1 MQIQADLLGTP
12 LLRPV
17 QRESTA
23 YGAAMLAALG
33 AGLFPD
39 RASLAQAWQ
48 VERRF
53 APGGAADATAATRRR
68 WQRAVARAR
77 AWAVD
82 DPPCT

>member
-1 MQIQADLLGTP
+1 
-12 LLRPV
+12 
-17 QRESTA
+17 
-23 YGAAMLAALG
+23 MLAALG

-53 APGGAADATAATRRR
+53 APGGDAAATAVLKRR

-77 AWAVD
+77 AWAAD
-82 DPPCT
+82 ESPCA